1 MILVCVG
8 TEPPEQ
14 PREVHPGGDLDGL
27 NGASHSPPVSG
38 VDPRGGQDL
47 LPRQDRE
54 SAVQGLL
61 VAQRREKVVTTPVDD
76 PLGCVYLGVHRI
88 GGDHHPVEVERF
100 EQNR

>member
-1 MILVCVG
+1 MVLVCVG

-38 VDPRGGQDL
+38 VDPRGGQDV

-54 SAVQGLL
+54 SGVQGLL
-61 VAQRREKVVTTPVDD
+61 VAQRREKVVATPLSD
-76 PLGCVYLGVHRI
+76 PLGGIDLGMHGV
-88 GGDHHPVEVERF
+88 GGDHGPVQVEGL
-100 EQNR
+100 EQVR